1 MTEPQRTF
9 DDFTQSTISETDSEN
24 KEASDDENTTG
35 ENVKED
41 SKLISESSGTQDTSE
56 NSTNTEKIEQSDSLP
71 KFDNNISADSGLVFG
86 KDPDEFDIPSKWA
99 RRYMAHRC
107 ASTLNKK
114 PISEGSIPNFVS
126 ILREYANFLHDHDLT
141 VVDARFRAV
150 EAYISYSINLG
161 RRTGYVM
168 QQVFKIKGLYKYL
181 ELSED
186 IDAKISP
193 LEFDQI
199 DKDAIDS
206 YTPPDIE
213 REDLTK
219 DELKQLF
226 DAMSRDRDRLMTI
239 LGVETGFRNSD
250 IRGIRLEDINLNE
263 PEVLAHDPKYSK
275 PYTVPISEELAL
287 EIEIWMET
295 GRKYLLGQRESNYLF
310 PSEKDRQIS
319 SNTGFCTIIR
329 DAAEEADIQTILGM
343 TQYEAK
349 YLKKTTVKRTW
360 HRVIPHALRHSFIT
374 LLEKEGVPLEYRM
387 LLANHSNSETTRAYS
402 HGKKEVLKQAQ
413 ERLDIDY

>member
-343 TQYEAK
+343 TQY
-349 YLKKTTVKRTW
+349 
-360 HRVIPHALRHSFIT
+360 
-374 LLEKEGVPLEYRM
+374 
-387 LLANHSNSETTRAYS
+387 
-402 HGKKEVLKQAQ
+402 
-413 ERLDIDY
+413 